1 MFLLIK
7 NHVYLDKQNVLY
19 NVHIDESG
27 YIEKSEKMCII
38 SSVNNTHNIHNVRCV
53 ILCIKWCIYGA
64 YYGEMCMTYSVQ
76 RSAYID
82 KSGDGSV
89 CALLLEVITGHSGA
103 QPNILIP
110 PFTITNTG
118 IGNIG
123 FSIFNIADINH
134 QFRLHWSTGWQMLRK
149 RRSPKGQGLLRKEGP
164 PTYAILS

>member
-1 MFLLIK
+1 MFLLFK
-7 NHVYLDKQNVLY
+7 NHVYLNKQNVLY

-110 PFTITNTG
+110 
-118 IGNIG
+118 
-123 FSIFNIADINH
+123 SIYNH
-134 QFRLHWSTGWQMLRK
+134 QYWYRQYWYQYFQPNILIIPSIHNHQYWYWNYWHQYFQPNIPSIYNHQYWYRK
-149 RRSPKGQGLLRKEGP
+149 
-164 PTYAILS
+164 YWI